1 MATLNKFG
9 VPVNET
15 KEGMLM
21 PKRKHL
27 FRVTFTGFGP
37 LQGTSSID
45 LTRQIQTFDKP
56 KIAYPEIEIHAYNS
70 RAYYAGKH
78 EWTAVTMVV
87 RDDITNS
94 VSTLVGH
101 QIQKQ
106 LNHFEQVSPI
116 AGSNYK
122 FETIIETMDGGNVGV
137 LERWILEGCFLS
149 NIEYD
154 ALDYTSADPQT
165 ISMTIRYDNATLDG
179 GLFTLAP
186 ELRFGRL
193 NVGGVDQSN
202 TTPNII

>member
-37 LQGTSSID
+37 LQGSSSID
-45 LTRQIQTFDKP
+45 LTRQVQTFDKP
-56 KIAYPEIEIHAYNS
+56 KIAYPEIEI

-78 EWTAVTMVV
+78 EWQPVTFVV

-94 VSTLVGH
+94 VATLVGH

-106 LNHFEQVSPI
+106 LNHFEQVSPV

-122 FETIIETMDGGNVGV
+122 FETIIETLDGGNVGV

-149 NIEYD
+149 NIEYE

-193 NVGGVDQSN
+193 NVGGVDQAN